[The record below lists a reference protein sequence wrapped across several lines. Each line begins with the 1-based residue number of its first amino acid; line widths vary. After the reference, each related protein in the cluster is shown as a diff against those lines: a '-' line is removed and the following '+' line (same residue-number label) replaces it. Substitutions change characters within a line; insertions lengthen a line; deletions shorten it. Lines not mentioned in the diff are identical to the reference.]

1 QALGRLLRL
10 RGGHGRGG
18 EVPPQRGARRA
29 ATWHG
34 RGRDG
39 ESGSLDRL
47 DEQPDEPLRRLALG
61 DVALEVAVLRLCV
74 GVLGRILLRW
84 RWRWRWRRQ
93 LRRALNLRSWPACPA
108 VTFPDVA
115 RRTSRQGLS
124 HRSGRRHGTRRRHRL
139 VPRRLPDGDTW
150 PLRFR

>member
-1 QALGRLLRL
+1 LLQALGRLLRL

-47 DEQPDEPLRRLALG
+47 DEQPDEPLRRLAVG
-61 DVALEVAVLRLCV
+61 DVALEVAVLRLCI

-93 LRRALNLRSWPACPA
+93 LRRALRGAGVGAVEAAAPAGAEPA
-108 VTFPDVA
+108 VLA
-115 RRTSRQGLS
+115 R
-124 HRSGRRHGTRRRHRL
+124 
-139 VPRRLPDGDTW
+139 VPRGNIPGCCAPNVSARSIA
-150 PLRFR
+150 